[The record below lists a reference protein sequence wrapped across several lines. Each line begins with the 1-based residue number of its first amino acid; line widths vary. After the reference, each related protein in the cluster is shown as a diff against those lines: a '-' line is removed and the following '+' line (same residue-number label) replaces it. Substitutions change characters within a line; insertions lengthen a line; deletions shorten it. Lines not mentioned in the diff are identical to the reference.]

1 MFIRYPVVAIFSVCF
16 GIIFAIAS
24 KSPWYIDIAIIVGQ
38 YIAIATI
45 IDIYKL
51 KICLDSWYLKAKE
64 DLKLREEKE
73 KEKPK
78 KGYDFRI

>member
-16 GIIFAIAS
+16 GVIF
-24 KSPWYIDIAIIVGQ
+24 
-38 YIAIATI
+38 AIATI

-64 DLKLREEKE
+64 DLKQREENE